1 MRNSIGNT
9 VGIMLLCFE
18 ILIMS
23 ECSSPGELCSSCM
36 HGRKR
41 DFKLAVRGPSTRHL
55 PSTRSHSTTFGL
67 SLVPKST
74 ALHSTRTQTLPANV
88 RCLQEPW
95 RLMSG
100 RRTMCGQL
108 FLHPATR
115 VSRLRTNYNRVLFV
129 LLGRVQAQPPAIL
142 GRAGYALDFNAPQSV
157 QWQDSAPS
165 GPSIK
170 FSSQTCTDSLS
181 GCVCCEAGAMS
192 HGLCRTCL

>member
-1 MRNSIGNT
+1 MATLIKSREFPCRLVRALMRNSIGNT

-74 ALHSTRTQTLPANV
+74 TLHRTRTQTLPANV

-95 RLMSG
+95 RLVSG

-115 VSRLRTNYNRVLFV
+115 VSRLRTNPNSMTSESQPQDIWCQNDRTLRSWSRPEIHYP
-129 LLGRVQAQPPAIL
+129 AQHEDTTLRLQIDL
-142 GRAGYALDFNAPQSV
+142 RIVNQ
-157 QWQDSAPS
+157 
-165 GPSIK
+165 
-170 FSSQTCTDSLS
+170 
-181 GCVCCEAGAMS
+181 
-192 HGLCRTCL
+192 